1 MAPGQFVFPVVL
13 SGFQQGI
20 KEAQARCLQPII
32 EALELS
38 GNFETDSTCKKMT
51 HLLRAPI
58 TSRRSSDVLTEALR
72 AFADKRKKK
81 AVRFGMDIVLKQIV
95 IEGDLKEL
103 MQLVEKHGNSLV
115 NQRDSFS
122 MPIVVT
128 AVIEDQYEVLEF
140 LVSKGADLRLSDDE
154 GWTALHAAAAC
165 GDLRAAKCIVKAAG
179 PGVTNLRT
187 VHGLRPIDLAEST
200 EVAHFLLTADLNAF
214 KAELFKIAQTQ
225 TNQPSDQAVCATCT
239 TKEEGAVVS
248 AIMSRSYKDAL
259 RYIRERQQM
268 LGHSL
273 LHVAAA
279 KNFPKLALVLLER
292 KLAGVSS
299 RDESGWTP
307 LHTASYHNSLDV
319 ALLLRDYGADIDA
332 REDDGLTPLY
342 LTEDHVIREILTE
355 VML

>member
-1 MAPGQFVFPVVL
+1 
-13 SGFQQGI
+13 
-20 KEAQARCLQPII
+20 
-32 EALELS
+32 
-38 GNFETDSTCKKMT
+38 MT

-58 TSRRSSDVLTEALR
+58 AGRRSSDILTETMR
-72 AFADKRKKK
+72 VFADKKNKK
-81 AVRFGMDIVLKQIV
+81 AVRFGMDVVMKQLV
-95 IEGDLKEL
+95 TEGDVKEL
-103 MQLVEKHGNSLV
+103 IQLVEKHGSSLV

-179 PGVTNLRT
+179 PGVTNMRT
-187 VHGLRPIDLAEST
+187 LHGLRPIDLAEST
-200 EVAHFLLTADLNAF
+200 ELSHFLLTADLNAF
-214 KAELFKIAQTQ
+214 RSELFKIVKTQ
-225 TNQPSDQAVCATCT
+225 TSGPSDEAVSATCT
-239 TKEEGAVVS
+239 TKEEGVVVS
-248 AIMSRSYKDAL
+248 AIMSKSYKDAL
-259 RYIRERQQM
+259 RYIREKQQM

-279 KNFPKLALVLLER
+279 KNLPKLALVLLER
-292 KLAGVSS
+292 KLVSIDS
-299 RDESGWTP
+299 RDHNGWTP

-319 ALLLRDYGADIDA
+319 AMLLRDYGADVDA

-342 LTEDHVIREILTE
+342 FAEDRVIREILSDI
-355 VML
+355 ML